1 MAGFTAMSGGLF
13 LALQETQKSPVTRR
27 PLNGRPKRLRSRV
40 TNGRQMF
47 VDGDGRGPWARR
59 WRDLVELHAGDIGQ
73 PELLSEAQLS
83 LIRRVAT
90 IEIELEAMEGR
101 LSQGGAADLDTYT
114 RASGH
119 LRRLLE
125 TLGIERTKRD
135 VTMPTLAEYLAQRE
149 APR

>member
-1 MAGFTAMSGGLF
+1 LSFDSTRH
-13 LALQETQKSPVTRR
+13 SPVVRR
-27 PLNGRPKRLRSRV
+27 KVGPRAAALRSQV
-40 TNGRQMF
+40 TNGRRLF
-47 VDGDGRGPWARR
+47 VDGDGRSPWARR

-101 LSQGGAADLDTYT
+101 LSQGHGADLDVYT

-125 TLGIERTKRD
+125 TLGIERAKRD
-135 VTMPTLAEYLAQRE
+135 VTMPTLAEYLANRRE
-149 APR
+149 AAQ

>member
-1 MAGFTAMSGGLF
+1 
-13 LALQETQKSPVTRR
+13 
-27 PLNGRPKRLRSRV
+27 
-40 TNGRQMF
+40 
-47 VDGDGRGPWARR
+47 VDGDGRSPWARR

-101 LSQGGAADLDTYT
+101 LSQGGAADLDVYT
-114 RASGH
+114 RASEH

-125 TLGIERTKRD
+125 TLGIERAKRD
-135 VTMPTLAEYLAQRE
+135 VSMPTLAEYLRHRE
-149 APR
+149 AAQ